1 MIKDII
7 ENITEKLINGGI
19 APVYNAF
26 DAVPVSNKDKCIFT
40 VIEVESFESTAPI
53 YSLFTVFTPFKAEIS
68 LKITAPENYSIA
80 QLYEYYDK
88 KAVPAINEF
97 SSMSCYLSGIS
108 IKFDSNINRLVL
120 TAKIPA
126 AGMIKTERSPE

>member
-1 MIKDII
+1 MINDII
-7 ENITEKLINGGI
+7 QNITEKLVNGGVT
-19 APVYNAF
+19 PVYNAF
-26 DAVPVSNKDKCIFT
+26 DAVPVSNKDKGIFT
-40 VIEVESFESTAPI
+40 VIEVESFESTTPI

-68 LKITAPENYSIA
+68 IKITAPENYSIA

-88 KAVPAINEF
+88 KAAPAINKF
-97 SSMSCYLSGIS
+97 SSMNCWLSGIS

-126 AGMIKTERSPE
+126 AGMLKAERGSE